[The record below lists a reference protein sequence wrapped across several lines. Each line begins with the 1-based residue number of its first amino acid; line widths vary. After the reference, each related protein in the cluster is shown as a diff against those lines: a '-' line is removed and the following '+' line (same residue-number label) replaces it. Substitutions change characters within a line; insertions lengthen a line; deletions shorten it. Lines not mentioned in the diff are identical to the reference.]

1 MSNLFIRLSVAYT
14 FVFISLSSL
23 FAQKKEEFYRGAQ
36 ALEGFGL
43 LSGTAQDRSAQRD
56 TSRKFWFER

>member
-1 MSNLFIRLSVAYT
+1 MGTGTKITIPLNQSFEEMKAK
-14 FVFISLSSL
+14 
-23 FAQKKEEFYRGAQ
+23 KKEEFYLGAQ

-43 LSGTAQDRSAQRD
+43 LSGTAQDRSAQKE